1 MNRDFEQMESWNHGR
16 GSTISDKK
24 KTKEI
29 LDRLIIFCAGA
40 GFICIP
46 EMQFGAGYSNPN
58 SGRRADLF
66 VIEANK
72 NPFCYTYEI
81 KVSRQDFKKD
91 IEDNHK
97 QDLARLFSHFVYY
110 VAPKGLLKTEEIP
123 LWAGLI
129 EVDLSESI
137 KVMPCGV
144 STGIKYSKH
153 APQLQPVNPTW
164 NIVASAIRKGC
175 FFYRGWGQYF
185 HEYAKEIKKA
195 LGIKDIEIYEHK
207 ERKFDV
213 GKLVEK

>member
-1 MNRDFEQMESWNHGR
+1 MKS
-16 GSTISDKK
+16 ISDKK
-24 KTKEI
+24 KTKEVLKHLVI
-29 LDRLIIFCAGA
+29 YCSSKDL
-40 GFICIP
+40 ICIP
-46 EMQFGAGYSNPN
+46 EMRYSTGYSNSN

-66 VIEANK
+66 TIEATK
-72 NPFCYTYEI
+72 NPMCCTYEI

-110 VAPKGLLKTEEIP
+110 VVPKGLLKTEEIP

-137 KVMPCGV
+137 KVMPWGV
-144 STGIKYSKH
+144 STGIAIPKT

-164 NIVASAIRKGC
+164 GLVASAIRKGG
-175 FFYRGWGQYF
+175 FFYRGWGKYF
-185 HEYAKEIKKA
+185 HEYAKEIKEA

-213 GKLVEK
+213 GKLEAANNEKN